1 MRKLFLSLLLI
12 ISFISHALCSY
23 AIDIG
28 SYELYSKGVCDYLLN
43 YKGSARITEFV
54 VYNKNQKEYPAYCLN
69 VEKKGVD
76 SSHGYSVNV
85 TDKYYDLNVW
95 RTILSGYPYKSIS
108 ELGVATQEEAYTAT
122 KQAIYIAQGVR
133 DLGDYSAFDSDAGRR
148 TYNALV
154 NIVTNARNSSAVQPG
169 IIDIDISTEDVEWKY
184 ANGYVEKEFEIKS
197 NINSGTYNVNL
208 LGQNLPEGTQIVNIN
223 DQLQSKFAND
233 EKFKIRIPVQ
243 SLKSDGTITIKC
255 ELSSHT
261 FPILYGVSGT
271 EGAQDYALT
280 YESVEV
286 ESFEYEINYKKNLTK
301 INILKKEYESE
312 KTLENVEFELS
323 DKKSYNK
330 QLITDKEGKASEEN
344 LMPGKYYLKEIK
356 TLDGYN
362 IITDEIEVNVEYN
375 EEVNITVN
383 NTKINKEIF
392 EKKYENVEVTT
403 KENEKK
409 VETVVDNNYIENEYT
424 YVKTKANTAKKLL
437 PKTGY

>member
-1 MRKLFLSLLLI
+1 MRRLFLSLLVI
-12 ISFISHALCSY
+12 ISIVLQTFSVY

-76 SSHGYSVNV
+76 SSHGYAVNV
-85 TDKYYDLNVW
+85 SDKYYDLNVW
-95 RTILSGYPYKSIS
+95 RTILSGYPYKSIE
-108 ELGVATQEEAYTAT
+108 ELGVATKEEAYVAT

-133 DLGDYSAFDSDAGRR
+133 NLEDYSAFDSDGGRR

-169 IIDIDISTEDVEWKY
+169 IIDIDISTNDIEWKY
-184 ANGYVEKEFEIKS
+184 TNGFVEKKFGIES
-197 NINSGTYNVNL
+197 NIDSGTYDISL
-208 LGQNLPEGTQIVNIN
+208 LGQNLPEGIKIVNTN
-223 DQLQSKFAND
+223 DELQSKFAKD
-233 EKFKIRIPVQ
+233 EEFKIKIPVQ
-243 SLKSDGTITIKC
+243 SLKSNGTIKLVC
-255 ELSSHT
+255 ELSSQT

-280 YESVEV
+280 YESVE
-286 ESFEYEINYKKNLTK
+286 SNIAEYEINYKKNLTK

-312 KTLENVEFELS
+312 KTLENVEFELTN
-323 DKKSYNK
+323 KKSFNK
-330 QLITDKEGKASEEN
+330 KLITDSEGKACVEN
-344 LMPGKYYLKEIK
+344 LLPGKYYLKEVK
-356 TLDGYN
+356 SLEGYN
-362 IITDEIEVNVEYN
+362 LITDEIEVDVEYN

-383 NTKINKEIF
+383 NTKVNKELF

-403 KENEKK
+403 KEKEKK

-424 YVKTKANTAKKLL
+424 YVKTKARTTNRLL